1 MNEPLVVIRLDRAS
15 RVYEPGDTLSCEFF
29 VEGLHA
35 CMVKSVEVSVLWHTQ
50 GKGEEDLAVHQ
61 FHQFSAEESSCC
73 DPLHPQQFRTVLPN
87 SPMSYRGRIID
98 IRWCVRVRV
107 FLHRGR
113 EVVGEQAFQ
122 LGAVPRAP
130 AAVPATAAVS
140 AT

>member
-1 MNEPLVVIRLDRAS
+1 MNEPMVIIRLDRAS
-15 RVYEPGDTLSCEFF
+15 RVYEPGDALSCEFF

-61 FHQFSAEESSCC
+61 FQQYSAEESSCC
-73 DPLHPQQFRTVLPN
+73 DPLSPQQFRTVLPN

-98 IRWCVRVRV
+98 IRWCVRVRI

-122 LGAVPRAP
+122 LGSVPRVA
-130 AAVPATAAVS
+130 AAVPAAAAVA

>member
-1 MNEPLVVIRLDRAS
+1 MNEATVIIRLDRPS
-15 RVYEPGDTLSCEFF
+15 RVYEPGDVLSCEFF

-61 FHQFSAEESSCC
+61 FHQFSAEDASCC
-73 DPLHPQQFRTVLPN
+73 DPLNPQQFRTVLPN
-87 SPMSYRGRIID
+87 SPLSYRGRIID

-122 LGAVPRAP
+122 LGSAPRV
-130 AAVPATAAVS
+130 AASAAAAATVS
-140 AT
+140 AS